1 MAMLWEGAMTD
12 KPGAQ
17 LLETASTSPPGSDA
31 AAIASAATVTEQDLA
46 DVARYLVQ
54 MGVPE
59 LAGNYFP
66 RDTRWREKAL
76 LGLGILG
83 WAGAIFTF
91 FVITGSYGTSAYG
104 THLGKWYWFMGIC
117 LFVGIVGMLMSRELR
132 FARTGRGVTR
142 RTPLGYVLRTL
153 EFLLW
158 LAVASLFA
166 YNAISVVPGDPGS
179 VAITAILV
187 AALAYRF
194 PIRRFTGRN
203 IITFTVATFR
213 AVFDGARQAP
223 RLATTVPWMVGIV
236 VFLFISGD
244 AWRLFGRM
252 EVWRFWWLV
261 GLSAVFVVVILW
273 RQLPKPFEEAGG
285 WKPSDTASHVVNTP
299 AAALVR
305 AGVEPQ
311 LPFPS
316 LGRQTRLS
324 LVAPI
329 WLARSV
335 RVLASATALAVI
347 LLVIGFLVIGRKQT
361 QDLAGTNLVNVVPFA
376 WNGMEL
382 DLSDALVK
390 VAILLSLIGAAYFV
404 TVTLTDPAARKA
416 FINSQENQRMYQVL
430 AAWTYFSGALK
441 ERKPYFM
448 LSGKPVYR
456 CDLRRVDLC
465 GEDLSAANLDGI
477 NLSGCRADDR
487 TRWPAGF
494 DPVAHGVKVH
504 YPLSLGPIRF

>member
-1 MAMLWEGAMTD
+1 
-12 KPGAQ
+12 
-17 LLETASTSPPGSDA
+17 
-31 AAIASAATVTEQDLA
+31 VTEQDLC
-46 DVARYLVQ
+46 DVARYLEQ

-66 RDTRWREKAL
+66 RDTRGREKVL
-76 LGLGILG
+76 LAIGILG

-91 FVITGSYGTSAYG
+91 FVITSSYGTSAYG
-104 THLGKWYWFMGIC
+104 THLGKWYWFLGIS
-117 LFVGIVGMLMSRELR
+117 LFSGIAGMLMSRELR
-132 FARTGRGVTR
+132 FARTGRGATH

-158 LAVASLFA
+158 LSVASLFA
-166 YNAISVVPGDPGS
+166 YDAISVIPGDPGA

-203 IITFTVATFR
+203 IVTLSVATFR
-213 AVFDGARQAP
+213 AVIDGLSEAP

-261 GLSAVFVVVILW
+261 GLSALFVVVILW
-273 RQLPKPFEEAGG
+273 RQLPRPFAEVGDWKAKESAG
-285 WKPSDTASHVVNTP
+285 HVANTP
-299 AAALVR
+299 AKALAA
-305 AGVEPQ
+305 AGVDPQ
-311 LPFPS
+311 LDFRN

-347 LLVIGFLVIGRKQT
+347 LLVIGFLVIGRNQT
-361 QDLAGTNLVNVVPFA
+361 QDLAGTNLINVVPVA
-376 WNGMEL
+376 WHGMEL

-390 VAILLSLIGAAYFV
+390 VAILLSLIGAVYFV
-404 TVTLTDPAARKA
+404 AVTLSDPVVRKQ
-416 FINSQENQRMYQVL
+416 FIYSQETQRMFQVL
-430 AAWTYFSGALK
+430 AAWAYFSGALK
-441 ERKPYFM
+441 ERKPYFL

-465 GEDLSAANLDGI
+465 GEDLSAADLEGI
-477 NLSGCRADDR
+477 NLSGARADDR
-487 TRWPAGF
+487 TRWPVGF

-504 YPLSLGPIRF
+504 HSRSLGPIRF

>member
-1 MAMLWEGAMTD
+1 MLWEGGMSD
-12 KPGAQ
+12 KPVGQ
-17 LLETASTSPPGSDA
+17 LLETAATSPPASGA
-31 AAIASAATVTEQDLA
+31 EVIAPTASVTEQDLA
-46 DVARYLVQ
+46 DVARYLEQ

-66 RDTRWREKAL
+66 RDTRWLEKAL
-76 LGLGILG
+76 LGAGILG
-83 WAGAIFTF
+83 WAGAVFTF

-104 THLGKWYWFMGIC
+104 THLGKWYWFLGIC
-117 LFVGIVGMLMSRELR
+117 LCVGIVGMLMSRELR
-132 FARTGRGVTR
+132 FTRTGRGVTH

-153 EFLLW
+153 ELLLW

-166 YNAISVVPGDPGS
+166 YNAISIVPGDPGS

-187 AALAYRF
+187 AALVYRF

-203 IITFTVATFR
+203 IVTFSVATFR
-213 AVFDGARQAP
+213 AVFDGASQAP
-223 RLATTVPWMVGIV
+223 HLATTVPWMVGIV

-252 EVWRFWWLV
+252 EAWRFWWLV
-261 GLSAVFVVVILW
+261 GLSALFVVVILW
-273 RQLPKPFEEAGG
+273 RQLPRPFAEVGE
-285 WKPSDTASHVVNTP
+285 WNPKDSASHAVNTP

-311 LPFPS
+311 LKFPS

-329 WLARSV
+329 WLGRSV

-347 LLVIGFLVIGRKQT
+347 LLVIGFLVIGRNQT

-376 WNGMEL
+376 WHGMEL

-404 TVTLTDPAARKA
+404 AVTLSDPVVRKQ
-416 FINSQENQRMYQVL
+416 FITSQETQRMFQVL
-430 AAWTYFSGALK
+430 AAWAYFSGALA
-441 ERKPYFM
+441 ERKPYFI
-448 LSGKPVYR
+448 LSGRPVYR
-456 CDLRRVDLC
+456 CDLRLVDLC
-465 GEDLSAANLDGI
+465 GEDLSAANLDGCD
-477 NLSGCRADDR
+477 LSGSRADER
-487 TRWPAGF
+487 TKWPAGF
-494 DPVAHGVKVH
+494 DPIAHGVKVH
-504 YPLSLGPIRF
+504 HSRSLGPIRF

>member
-1 MAMLWEGAMTD
+1 MTD
-12 KPGAQ
+12 KPVAQ
-17 LLETASTSPPGSDA
+17 PLETASTSPPGTSPA
-31 AAIASAATVTEQDLA
+31 VSEPTATVTEQDLA
-46 DVARYLVQ
+46 NVARYLEQ

-66 RDTRWREKAL
+66 RDTRWRERAL
-76 LGLGILG
+76 LGIGILG

-91 FVITGSYGTSAYG
+91 FVVAGSYGTSAYG
-104 THLGKWYWFMGIC
+104 IHLGKWYWFMGIS
-117 LFVGIVGMLMSRELR
+117 LTVGIVAMLMSRELR
-132 FARTGRGVTR
+132 FARTGRGVTHL
-142 RTPLGYVLRTL
+142 TPLGVALRTV
-153 EFLLW
+153 EFLIW
-158 LAVASLFA
+158 LVLAGIFLIDAVYF
-166 YNAISVVPGDPGS
+166 IPGDPTS
-179 VAITAILV
+179 VALAAIFV
-187 AALAYRF
+187 AAIAYRF

-213 AVFDGARQAP
+213 AVFDGATQAP
-223 RLATTVPWMVGIV
+223 HLATTVPWMVGIV

-252 EVWRFWWLV
+252 EVWRFWSLV

-273 RQLPKPFEEAGG
+273 RQLPRPFEEVRG
-285 WKPSDTASHVVNTP
+285 WKLRDTAGHVVNTP
-299 AAALVR
+299 AAALVH

-311 LPFPS
+311 LDFRN

-329 WLARSV
+329 WLGRSV

-390 VAILLSLIGAAYFV
+390 VAILLSLIGPRTSSRSHCRILSF
-404 TVTLTDPAARKA
+404 RS
-416 FINSQENQRMYQVL
+416 NS
-430 AAWTYFSGALK
+430 
-441 ERKPYFM
+441 
-448 LSGKPVYR
+448 
-456 CDLRRVDLC
+456 
-465 GEDLSAANLDGI
+465 
-477 NLSGCRADDR
+477 
-487 TRWPAGF
+487 
-494 DPVAHGVKVH
+494 
-504 YPLSLGPIRF
+504 